1 MTLVKEFF
9 IKKRL
14 VMNCD
19 NNDFDKYIK
28 IYNGKTN
35 IFESL
40 YCYDT
45 EVSADTVVVDK
56 LFLDFDNKG
65 DGDLSFFENAKKIST
80 YLMDNNIKYYMR
92 FSGRGFH
99 IFPYILSEKINNYSI
114 AMKNYVKKMHELNNT
129 TSDNAVV
136 GDLRRL
142 RRVLHTINPKSGLY
156 CIPISYED
164 LQEKSYD
171 EIKQYAKQDRGYKDI
186 IYDGDSISL
195 IDYDSYE
202 SVGNNYHYNSNVNID
217 MSGDFPPCIQSFL
230 AEPQL
235 GYKERTDLIIYL
247 RDMAYTQDEIYD
259 ILEEHLSVEKFHH
272 CMHDEKQVE
281 NIMEKDMLLMRSCRT
296 LKFYGLC
303 PSFKCKGNNLYL

>member
-1 MTLVKEFF
+1 MALVKEFF

-14 VMNCD
+14 VMDCN
-19 NNDFDKYIK
+19 NNDFSKYIR

-45 EVSADTVVVDK
+45 EVSKDTVVVDK

-65 DGDLSFFENAKKIST
+65 DDLSFFENAKKIST
-80 YLMDNNIKYYMR
+80 YFMDNNIKYYIR

-99 IFPYILSEKINNYSI
+99 IFPYVLSEKIKNYSI
-114 AMKNYVKKMHELNNT
+114 AMKNCVKKIHELNNT
-129 TSDNAVV
+129 TSDDAVV

-156 CIPISYED
+156 CIPLSYED

-171 EIKQYAKQDRGYKDI
+171 EIKQYAQQDRGYKDI
-186 IYDGDSISL
+186 VYGDDLISL
-195 IDYDSYE
+195 SEYDSYE
-202 SVGNNYHYNSNVNID
+202 YIDDNYQYNSDVNID
-217 MSGDFPPCIQSFL
+217 VSDDFPPCIQSFL
-230 AEPQL
+230 NEPQL

-247 RDMAYTQDEIYD
+247 RDMAYTEDEIYD
-259 ILEEHLSVEKFHH
+259 ILEKHLSAEKFHH
-272 CMHDEKQVE
+272 CMSDERQVE
-281 NIMEKDMLLMRSCRT
+281 NIMNKDMLLMRSCRT

-303 PSFKCKGNNLYL
+303 PSFKCKGNNLYI